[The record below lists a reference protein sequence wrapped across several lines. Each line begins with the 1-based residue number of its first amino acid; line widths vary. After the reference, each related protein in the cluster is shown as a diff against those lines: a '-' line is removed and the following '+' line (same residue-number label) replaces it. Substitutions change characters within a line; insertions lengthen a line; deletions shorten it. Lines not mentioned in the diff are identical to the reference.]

1 MEEGRKLKV
10 LVVPSDEFGVG
21 LYRSKRPHEQLQKMF
36 GNEFEVQIMMNPN
49 WADFKWFEQFDIIHF
64 HKGLFNDEGQKI
76 FHNALRYFKEHNIVT
91 VMDIDDN
98 WDVGQFHPL
107 YLSNKAIK
115 APEKITTNFTLV
127 DYVTTTTEIYAKKI
141 RKWNKNVV
149 IFPNAIDPDEE
160 QYQPIKY
167 PSDRIRFGF
176 VMGSSH
182 ERDMEQMMGLTE
194 KLVGLG
200 LKDKIQIVL
209 CGYDLRGTITM
220 VDKDGK
226 TTGQRPIEP
235 MESVWYRY
243 EQNLTKNYTLIS
255 PEYKEFLHQFIPNS
269 QYPGV
274 RDEFYRR
281 EWTKDV
287 NNFATHYRNI
297 DVLLA
302 PLDTNSFNEVK
313 SELKFAE
320 AGFTRTAVIC
330 SNFGP
335 YTIGSKSIFQKGG
348 VIDPTGN
355 CVLIDPDKKHKAWG
369 QAIKKLVDQPEL
381 IKLLQNNMYE
391 HVKDIYD
398 INKVT
403 RDRAEWYKKIVKK

>member
-1 MEEGRKLKV
+1 MV
-10 LVVPSDEFGVG
+10 
-21 LYRSKRPHEQLQKMF
+21 
-36 GNEFEVQIMMNPN
+36 
-49 WADFKWFEQFDIIHF
+49 A
-64 HKGLFNDEGQKI
+64 
-76 FHNALRYFKEHNIVT
+76 A
-91 VMDIDDN
+91 
-98 WDVGQFHPL
+98 
-107 YLSNKAIK
+107 
-115 APEKITTNFTLV
+115 
-127 DYVTTTTEIYAKKI
+127 
-141 RKWNKNVV
+141 
-149 IFPNAIDPDEE
+149 
-160 QYQPIKY
+160 
-167 PSDRIRFGF
+167 
-176 VMGSSH
+176 
-182 ERDMEQMMGLTE
+182 
-194 KLVGLG
+194 G
-200 LKDKIQIVL
+200 LKDKIQLVL
-209 CGYDLRGTITM
+209 CGYDLMGTITM

-235 MESVWYRY
+235 KESVWYRY
-243 EQNLTKNYTLIS
+243 EQNLTKDYTLIS
-255 PEYKEFLHQFIPNS
+255 PEYRDFLQQFIPNS

-320 AGFTRTAVIC
+320 AGFTKTAIIC

-335 YTIGSKSIFQKGG
+335 YTIGSKSILQKGG
-348 VIDPTGN
+348 TIDETGN
-355 CVLIDPDKKHKAWG
+355 CILIDPAQARKAWAK
-369 QAIKKLVDQPEL
+369 AIKKLADKPEL

-403 RDRAEWYKKIVKK
+403 ERRAQWYKEIIKK

>member
-1 MEEGRKLKV
+1 MGKKYKI
-10 LVVPSDEFGVG
+10 LVVPSDTYGVG

-36 GNEFEVQIMMNPN
+36 GDEFEVQIMMNPD

-76 FHNALRYFKEHNIVT
+76 FHDALRYFKEHNIVT

-98 WDVGQFHPL
+98 WDVGQYHPL

-182 ERDMEQMMGLTE
+182 ERDMEQFKGVAAQLYNSDIR
-194 KLVGLG
+194 
-200 LKDKIQIVL
+200 DKIQLVL

-235 MESVWYRY
+235 QESVWYRY
-243 EQNLTKNYTLIS
+243 EQNLTDDYRLVS

-320 AGFTRTAVIC
+320 AGFTRTAVVC

-335 YTIGSKSIFQKGG
+335 YTIGSKSLFQKGG
-348 VIDPTGN
+348 IVDPTGN
-355 CVLIDPDKKHKAWG
+355 CILIEPEKKHKAWVK
-369 QAIKKLVDQPEL
+369 AIKKLAEQPEL
-381 IKLLQNNMYE
+381 IKLLQDNMYE
-391 HVKDIYD
+391 HVKDRYD